1 MKRLQYIYRTL
12 PAQQL
17 STSDERARPTQ
28 LLSSSAQGRLGARPF
43 RTGGSFVARAAAH
56 HRTCPRISINLK
68 YSLVLLPALRNSV
81 HASVVPFN
89 LARPLQ
95 LPLARSHSVSPIDS
109 ARKRYLRGRAAAPT
123 FQTSGRAACSSV
135 QLCTSFQGWVFGAGR
150 ELTKLR
156 LDMRRAAVS
165 TEYE

>member
-109 ARKRYLRGRAAAPT
+109 ARKRYLRGRAAACSDFPDVRK
-123 FQTSGRAACSSV
+123 SGLLTCAA
-135 QLCTSFQGWVFGAGR
+135 LHLFP
-150 ELTKLR
+150 R
-156 LDMRRAAVS
+156 LGVRRGTGTDEA
-165 TEYE
+165 